1 MRSIFIPALIAGALL
16 LGACGQAE
24 TAQTPTAAS
33 APATNA
39 PAAGAIQISD
49 PWARPAIA
57 MMGDEQPT
65 GAAMG
70 EAKPTD
76 AMAAAQPTGAAMGGE
91 SAAMSGA
98 NGALYL
104 TITNTGDAAD
114 RLIKA
119 TGDIA
124 KSIELHTVIKN
135 GDVMEMRPV
144 EAIEVPAKGSVKLMP
159 GSFHVMLIGLNRDL
173 KVGDSLDV
181 TLQFEKAGAV
191 PVHATVR
198 QPE

>member
-1 MRSIFIPALIAGALL
+1 MRSFFTPTLIAGALL
-16 LGACGQAE
+16 LGACGQAG
-24 TAQTPTAAS
+24 TAQTPSEASTPATS
-33 APATNA
+33 APATS
-39 PAAGAIQISD
+39 AIQISD

-57 MMGDEQPT
+57 MIGDEQPT
-65 GAAMG
+65 DA
-70 EAKPTD
+70 AKPND
-76 AMAAAQPTGAAMGGE
+76 AMAATQPAGAAMGGE
-91 SAAMSGA
+91 SSAMSGA

-104 TITNTGDAAD
+104 TIANTGDAPD
-114 RLIKA
+114 HLIKA

-124 KSIELHTVIKN
+124 KNIELHTVIKN

-159 GSFHVMLIGLNRDL
+159 GGFHVMLIGLNRDL
-173 KVGDSLDV
+173 KVGDTLDV
-181 TLQFEKAGAV
+181 TLQFEKAGTV

>member
-1 MRSIFIPALIAGALL
+1 MRSILIPALIAGALL
-16 LGACGQAE
+16 LGACGQAG

-33 APATNA
+33 APATSA
-39 PAAGAIQISD
+39 PATGGIQISD

-57 MMGDEQPT
+57 MMEEQPT

-70 EAKPTD
+70 AAK
-76 AMAAAQPTGAAMGGE
+76 PTGAAMGGE
-91 SAAMSGA
+91 MSGA

-114 RLIKA
+114 RLLKA

-124 KSIELHTVIKN
+124 RSIELHTVIKN

-144 EAIEVPAKGSVKLMP
+144 EAIEVPAGGSVKLMP
-159 GSFHVMLIGLNRDL
+159 GGFHVMLIGLNRDL
-173 KVGDSLDV
+173 KAGDSLDV

>member
-16 LGACGQAE
+16 LGACGQAG
-24 TAQTPTAAS
+24 TAQAPTAAN

-57 MMGDEQPT
+57 MMGDEQPA
-65 GAAMG
+65 GASMG

-76 AMAAAQPTGAAMGGE
+76 AMAAAQPTGAAVGGE

-98 NGALYL
+98 NGAPYL